1 MIFENPFTEWLVVGG
16 RKLRMNPFVSD
27 SLALSYLKPKLAR
40 DIYQSFDQKSET
52 LCFIQLLSF
61 LDQRKDKIQI
71 LERSLGFVK
80 IHFQAEDF
88 FNFLGI
94 SLDKFDARKLAKI
107 INIMHRQS
115 PQVTV
120 FSETPVEKKFQSKSM
135 LVNVEFTKIQEG
147 PFIGEIIVAKEV
159 YQYKYP
165 YYLPESIPFFTN
177 L

>member
-1 MIFENPFTEWLVVGG
+1 
-16 RKLRMNPFVSD
+16 MNGFLSD

-40 DIYQSFDQKSET
+40 DIYQNFDKKPKT

-71 LERSLGFVK
+71 LERGLGFVK

-94 SLDKFDARKLAKI
+94 SSDKCDAKKLGKI
-107 INIMHRQS
+107 MDIMYRQS
-115 PQVTV
+115 ARLTV
-120 FSETPVEKKFQSKSM
+120 FSETPVEKKFKSKSM
-135 LVNVEFTKIQEG
+135 LVNVEFTKIRILLTG
-147 PFIGEIIVAKEV
+147 V
-159 YQYKYP
+159 YT
-165 YYLPESIPFFTN
+165 FFTN